1 MSRAP
6 IFTIINMAREFLLAL
21 SISFILFSFASAL
34 TISTISVSYD
44 PSYDDAGRRLDSVAC
59 SDGRNGLLTKHFETQ
74 GSLPSFPRIGGASVI
89 SGWNSPSCGS
99 CWSLTYNDTTIN
111 VMAIDRATQG
121 FNIAEAAMNQLTN
134 GQAKALGRIE
144 AVFMQ
149 VESSKCGL

>member
-1 MSRAP
+1 MTRA
-6 IFTIINMAREFLLAL
+6 FLNTLM
-21 SISFILFSFASAL
+21 ISFILSLLASAL
-34 TISTISVSYD
+34 TIPTVSVSYD
-44 PSYDDAGRRLDSVAC
+44 TSYDDAGRRLDSVAC

-74 GSLPSFPRIGGASVI
+74 GALPSFPRIGGASVI

-99 CWSLTYNDTTIN
+99 CWALTYNDTTIN

-121 FNIAEAAMNQLTN
+121 FNIAETALNQLTH

-144 AVFMQ
+144 ATFMQ

>member
-1 MSRAP
+1 MTRA
-6 IFTIINMAREFLLAL
+6 FLFAL
-21 SISFILFSFASAL
+21 SLSIILSSFVSSL

-44 PSYDDAGRRLDSVAC
+44 TSYDDMARRLDLVAC
-59 SDGRNGLLTKHFETQ
+59 SDGSNGLLTKHYETQ

-111 VMAIDRATQG
+111 VMAIDRATKG
-121 FNIAEAAMNQLTN
+121 FNIAETALNQLTH

-144 AVFMQ
+144 AAFTQ
-149 VESSKCGL
+149 VESSRCGS